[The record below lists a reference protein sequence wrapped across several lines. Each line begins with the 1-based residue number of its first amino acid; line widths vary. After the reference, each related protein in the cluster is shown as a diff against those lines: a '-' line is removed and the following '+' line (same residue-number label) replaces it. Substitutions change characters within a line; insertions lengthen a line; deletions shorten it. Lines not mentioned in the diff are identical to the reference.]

1 MEDLLVRVGLLL
13 FIFLASQIKLDS
25 LIYDKKNVKL

>member
-13 FIFLASQIKLDS
+13 FIFLASRIKLDS